1 MATMKTLPL
10 SIQQLIPYFFSR
22 NHPHLTW
29 SGSTSHQGDPPHSLR
44 TTALNGWVKSNV
56 TLTKSLGAIK
66 QVIREKKII
75 SDTTAH
81 IKINKGNPFTQK
93 MMLQSFGMSHRFN
106 FIYFLFYYLTI

>member
-10 SIQQLIPYFFSR
+10 SIQQLIPYFFPR

-29 SGSTSHQGDPPHSLR
+29 SGSTSHQGGPPHSLR

-75 SDTTAH
+75 SDTTTH